1 MLEKTDKKYA
11 RERKHLAFPFELVKD
26 KLSLVASQITE
37 QAQAFDPAIEGYV
50 SYICD
55 TSGKRIRPALAI
67 LAGDATGETT
77 DDHLK
82 LGTILELIHLATLV
96 HDDIMDGADT
106 RRGEPTASSKWGNSL
121 SVLLGDCLFAHAL
134 TLSTEFDD
142 AELSRKIARAASDV
156 CTGEIIQTQRRF
168 DLNLKVS
175 EYYKIIEMKT
185 AALFAVATELGARL
199 SGASEEIQA
208 NLHDFGL
215 KLGTAYQIY
224 DDCLDLVGD
233 EKVVGKT
240 LGTDLEKGKLTLP
253 LLNLIREATDAQKAK
268 LNKLLLQNEPLE
280 TSVLAG
286 IADYEGA
293 LEGALDEARDLLESA
308 REDLVGLDESDYR
321 RALIQVT
328 HYIDSLLDDCRQ

>member
-1 MLEKTDKKYA
+1 MLQKTDDQHA
-11 RERKHLAFPFELVKD
+11 REKKHLAFPFELVKE
-26 KLSLVASQITE
+26 KLSRVAEQIAN
-37 QAQAFDPAIEGYV
+37 QAKAFDPAIEGYI

-67 LAGDATGETT
+67 LIGEATGGAT

-82 LGTILELIHLATLV
+82 LGTTLELIHLATLV

-106 RRGEPTASSKWGNSL
+106 RRGEPTPSAKWGNSL

-134 TLSTEFDD
+134 TLSTEFED

-185 AALFAVATELGARL
+185 AALFAVATELGARIN
-199 SGASEEIQA
+199 GASEEIQK
-208 NLHDFGL
+208 NLYDFGL

-233 EKVVGKT
+233 EEVVGKT

-253 LLNLIREATDAQKAK
+253 LLNLIRDATDPQKAK
-268 LNKLLLQNEPLE
+268 LNKLLLQKEPLE

-293 LEGALDEARDLLESA
+293 LESALDEARDLLKGA
-308 REDLVGLDESDYR
+308 REDLVGLDDSDYR
-321 RALIQVT
+321 RALVQVT
-328 HYIDSLLDDCRQ
+328 DYVDSLLDDCQS